1 MDEVKKRYILAITGA
16 TGVQI
21 GLRVFEVLSKEAEV
35 HLIVSQNAIPI
46 IRQEAELDLSVEP
59 EERLRRMFGENV
71 YFYMEDNL
79 WAPMASGSFKTEGML
94 IVPCSMKTL
103 SAVANGYANGLIERA
118 ADVTI
123 KERRLLL
130 LSPRETPLSVI
141 HLENMLKLA
150 RIGVRIVPPVVGFYH
165 RPSTVDDII
174 DFIAGKILDQIGINH
189 GLYRRWS

>member
-1 MDEVKKRYILAITGA
+1 MGEPKKRYILAITGA

-21 GLRVFEVLSKEAEV
+21 GLRVFEVLLQEAEV
-35 HLIVSQNAIPI
+35 HLIVSHNSIPI
-46 IRQEAELDLSVEP
+46 IRQEAGLDLSTEP
-59 EERLRRMFGENV
+59 EERLRERFGEGV

-165 RPSTVDDII
+165 GPSTVDDMI

-189 GLYRRWS
+189 DLYRRWS